1 MALISASIP
10 NLINGVSQQPPSLRL
25 KTQAELQE
33 NALSSVVN
41 GLAKRPGTQLIKDLG
56 DIPNAENAFIHTMR
70 RDENEYYTLIVT
82 EDDIYVIDRDGIQ
95 RTVTG
100 SLNYLN
106 GLTNPAEQL
115 AATTIADYT
124 FLLNK
129 NVVTEQHATTTSN
142 RNPEALVYV
151 KQGDYTCKYEISI
164 TIQGTT
170 YTRSIETMGSTQPD
184 DATAREAERSIQ
196 TDRIAHNLRYDVAT
210 ETTYY
215 GTTAAG
221 SIPNINFT
229 EYGNVLHITSS
240 ASHDFDIKVKDSR
253 GNQHIFA
260 FKGTTGDFK
269 KLPPTGPEGFII
281 GVVGDN
287 DKGQDDYYVKLQSDD
302 TGDQVWKET
311 IKPGS
316 KTDINASTM
325 PHQLIS
331 NANGTFTFQEA
342 TFKPREVGDD
352 DTNPFPSFIGYPLND
367 IFFHRNRLGFLADEN
382 IILSEAGEF
391 ENFNFFKR
399 TTLTLLDTDPIDAA
413 VSNNKVSILKHAVPF
428 NESLLLFSDLTQFRL
443 TAQDLLTPETIA
455 LDVTTQFE
463 ASLRAKPVGAGRYVF
478 FATNRGKWSGI
489 REYFVDIDAE
499 VDDAAD
505 ITAHVPEYLKGEVRK
520 MEASS
525 NEDMLVL
532 LTEDDP
538 NAAYVYSYYWQGT
551 DKLQSSWS
559 RWTFEGKVLNVSFNK
574 SNIDFLISY
583 ETSTGTV
590 VCLERINLSTDD
602 ATTIT
607 EKEHGVC
614 LDRRDIWSPS
624 SSLKQRPSI
633 TNGVEELYISDKG
646 FVLTEA
652 QADDYVNVSGGTVFV
667 GAPYTF
673 RYVFSEQVMKNN
685 NEPMTTGRL
694 QLRNMSVVY
703 NDTGY
708 FEAIVRPK
716 GRTESVNKFN
726 GRIIGALANLL
737 GSVAIETGQFRFPI
751 LAKSNEVEIEIRS
764 DSHLPAVFQSAE
776 WEGFF
781 VMRSQRL

>member
-33 NALSSVVN
+33 NGLSSVVN
-41 GLAKRPGTQLIKDLG
+41 GLAKRPGTQLIKNLG
-56 DIPNAENAFIHTMR
+56 AIPNAENAFIHTMR

-82 EDDIYVIDRDGIQ
+82 EDDIYVVDKEGVQ

-100 SLNYLN
+100 SFNYLN

-124 FLLNK
+124 FILNK
-129 NVVTEQHATTTSN
+129 NVVTAEHATTTAN
-142 RNPEALVYV
+142 RNPEALVYI
-151 KQGDYTCKYEISI
+151 KQGDYTCNYEISI

-184 DATAREAERSIQ
+184 DATARDAERSIQ

-269 KLPPTGPEGFII
+269 KLPPTGPDGFII

-287 DKGQDDYYVKLQSDD
+287 DKGQDDYYVELQSTD

-311 IKPGS
+311 IKPNS
-316 KTDINASTM
+316 KTDIDASTM

-342 TFKPREVGDD
+342 TFKSREVGDD

-367 IFFHRNRLGFLADEN
+367 IFFHRSRLGFLADEN

-391 ENFNFFKR
+391 TDFNFFKR

-463 ASLRAKPVGAGRYVF
+463 ASLKAKPVGAGRYVF

-505 ITAHVPEYLKGEVRK
+505 ITAHVPEYIQGEVRK

-525 NEDMLVL
+525 NEDMLICL
-532 LTEDDP
+532 STEDTK
-538 NAAYVYSYYWQGT
+538 AMYVYSYYWQGT

-559 RWTFEGKVLNVSFNK
+559 RWTFEGDILNISFNK
-574 SNIDFLISY
+574 SNIDLLVSY
-583 ETSTGTV
+583 DTAAGKVIT
-590 VCLERINLSTDD
+590 LERINLSTDD
-602 ATTIT
+602 ATVYT
-607 EKEHGVC
+607 EQSHGIC
-614 LDRRDIWSPS
+614 LDRRQMWTAGDVPESDPEPTTGEA
-624 SSLKQRPSI
+624 L
-633 TNGVEELYISDKG
+633 TYISDKG
-646 FVLTEA
+646 FVLTA
-652 QADDYVNVSGGTVFV
+652 DQAATYAADGGYVFSGV
-667 GAPYTF
+667 PYNF
-673 RYVFSEQVMKNN
+673 RYIFSEQVMKQN

-694 QLRNMSVVY
+694 QLRNMSLVY

-708 FEAIVRPK
+708 FEAKVTPK
-716 GRTESVNKFN
+716 GRSTATNKFN
-726 GRIIGALANLL
+726 GRIIGSLANLL
-737 GSVAIETGQFRFPI
+737 GGVAIETGQYRFPV
-751 LAKSNEVEIEIRS
+751 LAKSNEVTIEIS
-764 DSHLPAVFQSAE
+764 TDSHLPAVFQSAE